1 MTERKSARE
10 KERETNKKENENSK
24 IFSMKLLL
32 KRIDC
37 VKITMM
43 SSMMLQVEFEN

>member
-37 VKITMM
+37 LRLGR
-43 SSMMLQVEFEN
+43 SRR